1 VRWVMA
7 ISRYEEMNDMKLDIF
22 KEMGSIGGGNAA
34 TALSSML
41 NARVSMA
48 LPRAEI
54 LEFNDALAR
63 LGDPEIVI
71 AGVLVELTGEIQG
84 IMLFIIPEEFSDEV
98 LFRMLGKTRTALLE
112 LDEIESSV
120 LTEIGNIV
128 ISSYVTALSSLA
140 GVEVELSVPQLAVNM
155 LGGIMSL
162 PMAMMGQQ
170 SDRIMMVTGEFNIDD
185 KALNSGMLLLP
196 DVESLNIL
204 MKKLGVD

>member
-1 VRWVMA
+1 MA

-84 IMLFIIPEEFSDEV
+84 IMLFII

-128 ISSYVTALSSLA
+128 ISSYITALSSLA

-196 DVESLNIL
+196 NVESLNIL

>member
-1 VRWVMA
+1 MA

-120 LTEIGNIV
+120 MTEIGNIV

>member
-1 VRWVMA
+1 MA
-7 ISRYEEMNDMKLDIF
+7 VNRYDEMNAMKMDML

-41 NARVSMA
+41 SAKVNMT

-63 LGDPEIVI
+63 LGDPEVVV
-71 AGVLVELTGEIQG
+71 AAVLVEMTGEIQG
-84 IMLFIIPEEFSDEV
+84 IMLFIIPEEFADDV
-98 LFRMLGKTRTALLE
+98 IFRMLGKTRISLLTLDELE
-112 LDEIESSV
+112 LSV

-128 ISSYVTALSSLA
+128 ISSYVTALSSLT
-140 GVEVELSVPQLAVNM
+140 GVNVEMSVPQHTVNM

-162 PMAMMGQQ
+162 PMAMMGQH
-170 SDRIMMVTGEFNIDD
+170 SDKIMMVTGEFQIDG
-185 KALNSGMLLLP
+185 KAMNSGMLLMP

>member
-1 VRWVMA
+1 MA

-34 TALSSML
+34 TALYSML

-196 DVESLNIL
+196 NVESLNIL

>member
-1 VRWVMA
+1 MA

-196 DVESLNIL
+196 NVESLNIL

>member
-1 VRWVMA
+1 MA

-170 SDRIMMVTGEFNIDD
+170 SDRIMMVTREFNIDD

>member
-1 VRWVMA
+1 MA
-7 ISRYEEMNDMKLDIF
+7 ISRYEEMNDMKLDIL

-54 LEFNDALAR
+54 LEFNEALAR

-84 IMLFIIPEEFSDEV
+84 IMLFIIPEVFSDEV

-128 ISSYVTALSSLA
+128 ISSYITALSSLA

>member
-1 VRWVMA
+1 MA

-84 IMLFIIPEEFSDEV
+84 VMLFIIPEEFSDEV
-98 LFRMLGKTRTALLE
+98 LFRMLGKTRTARLE

-128 ISSYVTALSSLA
+128 ISSYVTAMSSLA

-196 DVESLNIL
+196 NVESLNIL

>member
-1 VRWVMA
+1 MA

>member
-1 VRWVMA
+1 MA

-41 NARVSMA
+41 NARVSMT

-196 DVESLNIL
+196 NVESLNIL

>member
-1 VRWVMA
+1 MA
-7 ISRYEEMNDMKLDIF
+7 ISRYEEMNDMKLDIV

-128 ISSYVTALSSLA
+128 ISSYITALSSLA

-196 DVESLNIL
+196 NVESLNIL

>member
-1 VRWVMA
+1 MCVIA

>member
-1 VRWVMA
+1 MA

-120 LTEIGNIV
+120 LTEIGIIV

-196 DVESLNIL
+196 NVESLNIL

>member
-1 VRWVMA
+1 
-7 ISRYEEMNDMKLDIF
+7 
-22 KEMGSIGGGNAA
+22 
-34 TALSSML
+34 
-41 NARVSMA
+41 
-48 LPRAEI
+48 
-54 LEFNDALAR
+54 
-63 LGDPEIVI
+63 
-71 AGVLVELTGEIQG
+71 
-84 IMLFIIPEEFSDEV
+84 
-98 LFRMLGKTRTALLE
+98 MLGKTRTALLE

>member
-1 VRWVMA
+1 MA

-98 LFRMLGKTRTALLE
+98 LSRMLGKTRTALLE

>member
-1 VRWVMA
+1 MA

-34 TALSSML
+34 TALSSMR

-196 DVESLNIL
+196 NVESLNIL

>member
-1 VRWVMA
+1 MA

-140 GVEVELSVPQLAVNM
+140 GVEVELSVLQLAVNM

-196 DVESLNIL
+196 NVESLNIL

>member
-1 VRWVMA
+1 MA

-98 LFRMLGKTRTALLE
+98 LFRMLGKTTALLE